1 MSVPGSIVEAQTEA
15 LLRRVAR
22 EQEMLSRRARDAAE
36 EQARVIVLRAREEAR
51 ARMRQAADEARLSI
65 ERALADRRA
74 ALDTAARQHEQGV
87 LRGLMDSAWQ
97 ALPAALAAVWQDAGC
112 RRSWCEAACA
122 VARRTLT
129 GSGSIAIEVDAR
141 LAADAAAQAERCLRE
156 HGDEA
161 LEVRPV
167 DGLGPGLRL
176 RRGLA
181 CVDASVPGLLASRE
195 RVEAEL
201 LAELDA
207 LLEQHGR
214 SPT

>member
-1 MSVPGSIVEAQTEA
+1 MSAPESIVQAQMEA
-15 LLRRVAR
+15 LLRRVSR
-22 EQEMLSRRARDAAE
+22 EQETLSRRARDAAE
-36 EQARVIVLRAREEAR
+36 EQSRTIVARAREEAR
-51 ARMRQAADEARLSI
+51 ARMRQAAGEARLSV

-97 ALPAALAAVWQDAGC
+97 ALPAALVAVWQDADS
-112 RRSWCEAACA
+112 RRRWCEAACA

-129 GSGSIAIEVDAR
+129 GSGGFAIEVDAAQ
-141 LAADAAAQAERCLRE
+141 AADAAAQAERCLLE
-156 HGDEA
+156 QGDDA
-161 LEVRPV
+161 VEVRQV
-167 DGLGPGLRL
+167 AGLGPGLRL

-207 LLEQHGR
+207 LLEQRGR
-214 SPT
+214 SLT

>member
-1 MSVPGSIVEAQTEA
+1 MSAPESIVQAQMEA

-22 EQEMLSRRARDAAE
+22 EQETLSRRARDAAE
-36 EQARVIVLRAREEAR
+36 EQARTIVLRARDEAR
-51 ARMRQAADEARLSI
+51 ARMRQAAVEARLSV
-65 ERALADRRA
+65 ERALADRGA
-74 ALDTAARQHEQGV
+74 ALETAARQREQGV

-97 ALPAALAAVWQDAGC
+97 ALPAALTAVWQDADS
-112 RRSWCEAACA
+112 RRNWCEAACA

-129 GSGSIAIEVDAR
+129 GSGGFTVEVDAVV
-141 LAADAAAQAERCLRE
+141 AEDAAAQAERCLRAQ
-156 HGDEA
+156 GDEA
-161 LEVRPV
+161 VEVRSV

-181 CVDASVPGLLASRE
+181 CVDASLPGLLASRE

-207 LLEQHGR
+207 LLEQRGR

>member
-1 MSVPGSIVEAQTEA
+1 MSIPEGIVQAQMEA

-22 EQEMLSRRARDAAE
+22 EQEMLSRRSRDAAE
-36 EQARVIVLRAREEAR
+36 EQSRGIVMRAREEAR
-51 ARMRQAADEARLSI
+51 ARTRQAAEEAHQSV

-97 ALPAALAAVWQDAGC
+97 ALPAALAAVWQDADS
-112 RRSWCEAACA
+112 RRRWCEAACA

-129 GSGSIAIEVDAR
+129 GSGGFAIEVDTT
-141 LAADAAAQAERCLRE
+141 LAADAAAQAERGLRE
-156 HGDEA
+156 QGDEA
-161 LEVRPV
+161 VEVREV

-201 LAELDA
+201 LAELDV
-207 LLEQHGR
+207 LLEQRGR